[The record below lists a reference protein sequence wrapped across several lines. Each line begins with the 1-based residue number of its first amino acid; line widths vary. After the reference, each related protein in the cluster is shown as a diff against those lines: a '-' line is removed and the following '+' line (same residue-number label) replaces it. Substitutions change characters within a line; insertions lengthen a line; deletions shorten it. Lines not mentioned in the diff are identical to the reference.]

1 MNTYLFNNL
10 ASRSEVL
17 KASGGLSVVLG
28 NDKDFLAT
36 RVAYKLDLRGPAV
49 TVQTACSTS
58 LVAVHTACQALLSG
72 ECDVALAGGVSV
84 ATPQQQ
90 GYHYIEG
97 GVDSPD
103 GHCRAFDARAK
114 GTVAG
119 SGVGAVV
126 LKRLGDAV
134 SAGDR
139 IYAVVKGSAVNN
151 DGASKVGY
159 TAPSVDGQRN
169 AILAA
174 QAMANVEPESISYVE
189 AHGTGTPM
197 GRPHRGA
204 GTHLSIPRTKRSDR
218 FLHYRFGKDEHR
230 PRGHGGRHRW
240 THQDGPRASASPT
253 AAIAELRPAESAA
266 RTRVQPVHSEH
277 GAQGLTGPLPCGR
290 RSALSAWAERMR
302 MSSWKKHRQPQRQR
316 PQ

>member
-72 ECDVALAGGVSV
+72 ECDVALAAVSLSLRRSNKAITTSKGSSTAPT
-84 ATPQQQ
+84 ATA
-90 GYHYIEG
+90 GRLT
-97 GVDSPD
+97 
-103 GHCRAFDARAK
+103 RAVRWP
-114 GTVAG
+114 VAG

-139 IYAVVKGSAVNN
+139 ISVVRAPPSTM
-151 DGASKVGY
+151 
-159 TAPSVDGQRN
+159 TARLIKTV
-169 AILAA
+169 LAL
-174 QAMANVEPESISYVE
+174 Q
-189 AHGTGTPM
+189 
-197 GRPHRGA
+197 
-204 GTHLSIPRTKRSDR
+204 
-218 FLHYRFGKDEHR
+218 
-230 PRGHGGRHRW
+230 
-240 THQDGPRASASPT
+240 
-253 AAIAELRPAESAA
+253 
-266 RTRVQPVHSEH
+266 
-277 GAQGLTGPLPCGR
+277 
-290 RSALSAWAERMR
+290 
-302 MSSWKKHRQPQRQR
+302 HRQLPPSTSRIR
-316 PQ
+316 SSNSGPARS

>member
-1 MNTYLFNNL
+1 MSEQDSLSVAIVGMACRFPERPTSTPSGKCFATVETIRSLSEDELRDAGVTDADLSAPSYVKARAVLDGIELFDATYFGYTPKEAEMIDPQQRLFLEIAVHALEHAGCDPERVEGRVGVYAGAGMNTYLFNNL

-139 IYAVVKGSAVNN
+139 IYAVV
-151 DGASKVGY
+151 
-159 TAPSVDGQRN
+159 R
-169 AILAA
+169 
-174 QAMANVEPESISYVE
+174 
-189 AHGTGTPM
+189 
-197 GRPHRGA
+197 
-204 GTHLSIPRTKRSDR
+204 
-218 FLHYRFGKDEHR
+218 
-230 PRGHGGRHRW
+230 
-240 THQDGPRASASPT
+240 
-253 AAIAELRPAESAA
+253 LR
-266 RTRVQPVHSEH
+266 
-277 GAQGLTGPLPCGR
+277 
-290 RSALSAWAERMR
+290 
-302 MSSWKKHRQPQRQR
+302 RQQ
-316 PQ
+316 